1 MSLNDILY
9 LKEENFCANIITQFE
24 VGKIYSVKSEL
35 NKIAKKH
42 FISISEYKKLV
53 RKELSLKNKIPLY
66 ISNQLLFFNIKI
78 NDTIYWINYF
88 NILKICYQ
96 DNILVIFKTGDILE
110 LEINKK
116 QIKKELNKVKE
127 VLEYIASL

>member
-42 FISISEYKKLV
+42 FICISEYKKLV

-66 ISNQLLFFNIKI
+66 ISNQLLFFNIKS

-110 LEINKK
+110 LEINIKL
-116 QIKKELNKVKE
+116 IKKELNKVKE

>member
-66 ISNQLLFFNIKI
+66 ISNQLLFFNIKS

>member
-66 ISNQLLFFNIKI
+66 ISNQLLFFNIKS

-110 LEINKK
+110 LEINIKL
-116 QIKKELNKVKE
+116 IKKELNKVKE